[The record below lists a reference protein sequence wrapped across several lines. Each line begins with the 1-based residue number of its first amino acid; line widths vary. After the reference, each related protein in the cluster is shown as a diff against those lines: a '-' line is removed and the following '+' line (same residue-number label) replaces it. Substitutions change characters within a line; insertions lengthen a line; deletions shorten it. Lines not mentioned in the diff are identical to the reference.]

1 MCVAVR
7 RSERCERL
15 TGLYEF
21 QQRLVE
27 LRLCSTDG
35 RCWNVEVLQESTLQ
49 AATEI
54 ALSALPR
61 STALEQE
68 GGVPDPYTV
77 EGGAVEWRLRHFS
90 PMTGRAGQTFA
101 AELLD
106 SSLVRSM
113 PETLACPSAR
123 YSMPETLACPS
134 ARYWQLTCERAALL
148 AGGRW
153 LGTLVAPRAP
163 L

>member
-1 MCVAVR
+1 M
-7 RSERCERL
+7 
-15 TGLYEF
+15 
-21 QQRLVE
+21 
-27 LRLCSTDG
+27 
-35 RCWNVEVLQESTLQ
+35 EVLQESTLQ

-123 YSMPETLACPS
+123 Y
-134 ARYWQLTCERAALL
+134 WQLTCERAALL